1 MLRRLLFLALLAL
14 SAACAGG
21 QPPLPATSAAVTA
34 ALSATPPPATPG
46 SLTPTAPPAQATPLP
61 ATATLAPTLA
71 VTEPLTAGA
80 ALITPINALSLTQV
94 ALLETGPADQVAWS
108 PDGARLAVAG
118 AGGVVVYDAA
128 TLTATQPI
136 TVGQWATS
144 LAFDPRG
151 EFLAVGT
158 VGAIVQVWSLPRQAP
173 ASLLLGPGVQ
183 VARLAYHPRGGV
195 LASLGVDN
203 RAHLWDVDAQQYLG
217 GLGAGLRPA
226 HVLAFSADARW
237 LATAEGER
245 VLLWDVDD
253 ALADGSPTAHSLLAP
268 ASRRGAVTAV
278 AFNPASDQLAAAN
291 TSGTIELWYPD
302 GTRPAR
308 SLARLSA
315 PALALA
321 YSPDGLLLASAHQD
335 RALRLWD
342 PATGAL
348 LTSLP
353 GHTDLPT
360 SLAFSPDGARLASSS
375 RDGTVRLWG
384 LVDATTP
391 TGDGR

>member
-1 MLRRLLFLALLAL
+1 MLRCRLALLIL
-14 SAACAGG
+14 LITACAGG
-21 QPPLPATSAAVTA
+21 QPPSPRAPPATSAAPASA
-34 ALSATPPPATPG
+34 APG
-46 SLTPTAPPAQATPLP
+46 PLTPTAETGASAPP
-61 ATATLAPTLA
+61 ATATVTPPLVA
-71 VTEPLTAGA
+71 TEPFRASVD
-80 ALITPINALSLTQV
+80 LITPGNAVSLTQV

-118 AGGVVVYDAA
+118 ASGAVVYDAV
-128 TLTATQPI
+128 TLTVTQAL

-151 EFLAVGT
+151 ENLAVGT
-158 VGAIVQVWSLPRQAP
+158 VGAIVQVWSVPRQAP

-183 VARLAYHPRGGV
+183 VARLAYHPRGGL

-203 RAHLWDVDAQQYLG
+203 RAHLWDVDAQAYLG

-226 HVLAFSADARW
+226 HALAFSADGRW
-237 LATAEGER
+237 LTTAEGER
-245 VLLWDVDD
+245 VLLWDVED
-253 ALADGSPTAHSLLAP
+253 ALAGASPAAHSLLAP

-308 SLARLSA
+308 SLARLNT

-348 LTSLP
+348 LAALP
-353 GHTDLPT
+353 GHTDLVT
-360 SLAFSPDGARLASSS
+360 SLAFSPDGTRLASSS

-384 LVDATTP
+384 RAP
-391 TGDGR
+391 